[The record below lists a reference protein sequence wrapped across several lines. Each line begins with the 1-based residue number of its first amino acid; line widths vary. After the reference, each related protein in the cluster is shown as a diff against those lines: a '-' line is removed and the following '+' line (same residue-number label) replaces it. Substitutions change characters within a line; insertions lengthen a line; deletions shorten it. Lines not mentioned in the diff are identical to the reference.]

1 MQSHPEWEVLNRGVN
16 GERSDQIRE
25 RFDRDV
31 ISARPAVVVV
41 IAGVNDV
48 YQGREVDQ
56 VTRQLRWMYDR
67 AQRAGIRV
75 VAGTILPYDTATPEQ
90 NAKMRQINAWIRRQA
105 EADPA
110 LGFAETRAAAGSARK
125 AGPAVRLSGPPS
137 PVTIGLPRHGRGNSA
152 RNRTHPALSA
162 GERILQFW
170 SSYAQTH
177 TADRR
182 TGSRSAGADDARTA
196 DQGDNADGADLHH
209 RRRQSAAP
217 GGRPAAGGFRGL
229 RQRQAADAD
238 QLHQRDHALHRHRH
252 ARYQRQHDPEPR
264 LRETGGGG
272 ISHAAAA
279 G

>member
-1 MQSHPEWEVLNRGVN
+1 MQRVRIVAIGDSTTAGTPAFASPLESPPEGRGDATSQYGYWLMQSHPEWEVLNRGVN

-48 YQGREVDQ
+48 YQGRGVDE

-110 LGFAETRAAAGSARK
+110 LGIRRDACRRGSARK
-125 AGPAVRLSGPPS
+125 AGPAVRLSGPS
-137 PVTIGLPRHGRGNSA
+137 PPVAIGLPRHGRGNSA
-152 RNRTHPALSA
+152 GNRTHPALSA
-162 GERILQFW
+162 GERILHF
-170 SSYAQTH
+170 
-177 TADRR
+177 
-182 TGSRSAGADDARTA
+182 
-196 DQGDNADGADLHH
+196 
-209 RRRQSAAP
+209 
-217 GGRPAAGGFRGL
+217 
-229 RQRQAADAD
+229 
-238 QLHQRDHALHRHRH
+238 
-252 ARYQRQHDPEPR
+252 
-264 LRETGGGG
+264 
-272 ISHAAAA
+272 
-279 G
+279 